1 MVLMKL
7 LTVILVILTVAKCVI
22 SQNG

>member
-7 LTVILVILTVAKCVI
+7 FTVILVILTVAKCVI